1 MRKALLPM
9 VASLALCGAAT
20 IALIATSAHA
30 AQVAKPM
37 MLALIGSDAGAAA
50 RKPMMIA
57 QLAPGDSGSARSE
70 AGPPP
75 GPPPGMRE
83 GMEDRMMARGQ
94 MCQNM
99 YAHKVGE
106 LAFLETKFSL
116 TASQEPLFARWK
128 QTSLQIAKQHAGDC
142 ATRERHESGQ
152 RRDMMARLNM
162 EETMLKRRLSDID
175 AERPSLGA
183 LYASLSSEQKQ
194 EFGQAAMRA
203 MAGRMGMMM
212 GMMGGR
218 HHGMGPGRG
227 PMDHG
232 PMGDMPPPASPQ

>member
-9 VASLALCGAAT
+9 VASLALYGAAT
-20 IALIATSAHA
+20 VALIATNAHA
-30 AQVAKPM
+30 AQTAKPT

-57 QLAPGDSGSARSE
+57 QLAPGDSGGSRSE
-70 AGPPP
+70 V

-94 MCQNM
+94 MCQDM

-106 LAFLETKFSL
+106 LAFLETKLSL

-128 QTSLQIAKQHAGDC
+128 QTSLQIAKQHAGAC
-142 ATRERHESGQ
+142 ATRERRELGE
-152 RRDMMARLNM
+152 RRGMMARLNI
-162 EETMLKRRLSDID
+162 EETMLKRRLADID
-175 AERPSLGA
+175 AERPSLDA
-183 LYASLSSEQKQ
+183 LYASLSAEQKQ

-203 MAGRMGMMM
+203 M
-212 GMMGGR
+212 
-218 HHGMGPGRG
+218 GPGRG
-227 PMDHG
+227 PMGHG
-232 PMGDMPPPASPQ
+232 PTGDMPPPAPPQ

>member
-20 IALIATSAHA
+20 VALIATNAHA
-30 AQVAKPM
+30 AQTAKPM
-37 MLALIGSDAGAAA
+37 MLALIGSDAGA

-57 QLAPGDSGSARSE
+57 QLAPGDSGGARSE
-70 AGPPP
+70 VGPPP
-75 GPPPGMRE
+75 GPPPGM
-83 GMEDRMMARGQ
+83 EDRMMRRGQ
-94 MCQNM
+94 MCQDL
-99 YAHKVGE
+99 YARKVGE
-106 LAFLETKFSL
+106 LAFLETKLSL
-116 TASQEPLFARWK
+116 NGSQAPLFARWK
-128 QTSLQIAKQHAGDC
+128 QASLDIAKRHESDC
-142 ATRERHESGQ
+142 ATRERREPGQ

-162 EETMLKRRLSDID
+162 EETMLKRRLADID

-183 LYASLSSEQKQ
+183 LYASLSPEQKQ

-203 MAGRMGMMM
+203 MGGRMGMMM

-232 PMGDMPPPASPQ
+232 PMGDMPPPAPPQ